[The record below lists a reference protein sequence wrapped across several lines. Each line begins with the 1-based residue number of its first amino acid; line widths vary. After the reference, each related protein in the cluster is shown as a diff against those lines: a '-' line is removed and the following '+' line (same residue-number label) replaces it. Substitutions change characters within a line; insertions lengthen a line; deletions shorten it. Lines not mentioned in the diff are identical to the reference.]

1 MKFFNLLPITLALLL
16 SSAVVLAEENS
27 FGDCSSG
34 WRSFNK
40 DIVRGEGQ
48 ANISLQCRK
57 DEKPCPPKDELIR
70 RAKLVANAYA
80 LANIRS
86 KIETEVS
93 HKVEVVDGV
102 GRDQLTM
109 KAGGKVFQIA
119 FCTIK
124 EKGVIKTLAWG
135 ETE

>member
-1 MKFFNLLPITLALLL
+1 MKFLNLLPITLALLL
-16 SSAVVLAEENS
+16 SSAVALAEKNS

-34 WRSFNK
+34 WRSLNK

-93 HKVEVVDGV
+93 QMVKVVDGV

-124 EKGVIKTLAWG
+124 ENGVIKTLAWG